1 MTLAELLRPRDG
13 RWVRV
18 EATRG
23 MGGVQCGCCRETVF
37 SGWSWFDSPAQ
48 SSAFLCDPCVEMIV
62 DADEIA

>member
-18 EATRG
+18 EETRG
-23 MGGVQCGCCRETVF
+23 MGGVQCQCCRETVF
-37 SGWSWFDSPAQ
+37 RGWSWFDSPIQ

-62 DADEIA
+62 EDES